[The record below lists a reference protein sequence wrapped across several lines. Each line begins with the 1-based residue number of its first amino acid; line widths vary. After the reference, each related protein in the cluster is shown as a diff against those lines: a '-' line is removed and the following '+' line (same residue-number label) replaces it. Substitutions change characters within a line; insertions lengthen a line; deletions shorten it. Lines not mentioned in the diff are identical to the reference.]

1 MKVASFKF
9 LTLCTLSFAAAAA
22 SVVSQAETYDGVHPG
37 ASQLARETVNQDA
50 TQIARAGN
58 VYGDVAASGVAATPV
73 ATASRAEVRR
83 EAAATSRLGD
93 PYGEAASA
101 GSVSEFFAADSGR
114 AISAIASAY
123 PTSGN

>member
-1 MKVASFKF
+1 LPDAWEF
-9 LTLCTLSFAAAAA
+9 LTVCILSFAASAA

-37 ASQLARETVNQDA
+37 ASQLARGTVNQDA
-50 TQIARAGN
+50 VQIARSGN

-83 EAAATSRLGD
+83 EAAATSRLSD

-101 GSVSEFFAADSGR
+101 GSVSDLFAAQGGR
-114 AISAIASAY
+114 TFSAKAFSS
-123 PTSGN
+123 TSGN